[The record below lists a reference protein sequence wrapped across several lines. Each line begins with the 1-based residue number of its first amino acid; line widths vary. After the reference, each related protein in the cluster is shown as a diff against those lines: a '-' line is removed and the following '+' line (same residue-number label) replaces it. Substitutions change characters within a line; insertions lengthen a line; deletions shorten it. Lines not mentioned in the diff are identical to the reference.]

1 MARRTEQA
9 EAPKSAD
16 LEAWRAA
23 IEEGRLK
30 DFRPEDIAAA
40 FQDLG
45 NRDKEVRNDL
55 AKHLSDIII
64 GILRRRVSYGWP
76 DQGLDIIMNTH
87 AAIFKGLLD
96 LGTAD
101 GRALRKAFG
110 SRVLYRLKDAIIKE
124 KRERYVPTDV
134 DEEAADAMDRAQ
146 AERAES
152 EHKLNDPD
160 ETITVQQILD
170 RVPDCRKRLAFHWYM
185 NGYSHGSE
193 RVGVP
198 SIASALGISEKTARK
213 WVKEIQDLLAK
224 NEAVKSLTNARSG
237 ERA

>member
-1 MARRTEQA
+1 MARRTDHA
-9 EAPKSAD
+9 DAPKSTD
-16 LEAWRAA
+16 LEGWRIA
-23 IEEGRLK
+23 IKERRLK
-30 DFRPEDIAAA
+30 EFRPEEIAAA

-45 NRDKEVRNDL
+45 YQDTLVQNDL

-64 GILRRRVSYGWP
+64 GILRPRVSYNWP
-76 DQGLDIIMNTH
+76 DQGMDIIMNTH
-87 AAIFKGLLD
+87 AAIFKGLLVP
-96 LGTAD
+96 GTAD

-124 KRERYVPTDV
+124 TRERYVPTDV
-134 DEEAADAMDRAQ
+134 DEEAAEAMDRAQ

-152 EHKLNDPD
+152 EYKLKDPD
-160 ETITVQQILD
+160 ETITVEQILD
-170 RVPDCRKRLAFHWYM
+170 RIPDCRKRLAFHWYM

-193 RVGVP
+193 RDGVP

-224 NEAVKSLTNARSG
+224 NESVKSLMNARAG
-237 ERA
+237 ERS